1 MHLRRPRL
9 SALWLITLIAARNA
23 LPQTPASRIDQI
35 VANLNSIPVK
45 EEISRYA
52 GSPGADR
59 KLDTFQ
65 TEVSIADGSEQYTAV
80 RGPHRTYR
88 HISEIHGL
96 WTFGELVT
104 MLHTTKGL
112 IDKGLID
119 NPAATSMQQTS
130 DCTIIRFHGA
140 ARDRLWFL
148 SVAGRV
154 YWFDF
159 DGAIRLSS
167 QNGQIESL
175 TWTSGAGP
183 PGSGIANVFWQ
194 VNFAASSVAGDLR
207 TMPSDS
213 LFRVVRTG
221 RRRAAEWNVTRY
233 TALGR
238 YGSTSSVSFGE

>member
-1 MHLRRPRL
+1 MPG
-9 SALWLITLIAARNA
+9 
-23 LPQTPASRIDQI
+23 SRIDRV
-35 VANLNSIPVK
+35 VADLTNIAMK

-52 GSPGADR
+52 GFPGSDR

-65 TEVSIADGSEQYTAV
+65 TEVSIADGVEQYTAV

-112 IDKGLID
+112 ID
-119 NPAATSMQQTS
+119 NPAATSHQQTS

-148 SVAGRV
+148 SVAGSV

-167 QNGQIESL
+167 QTGQIESL

-183 PGSGIANVFWQ
+183 PGSGIASVFWQ
-194 VNFAASSVAGDLR
+194 VNFSASSVAGDLR

-221 RRRAAEWNVTRY
+221 HKRAAEWNVTRY